1 MHDRRTMVAVVS
13 ILIKNTDQDHC
24 MPRREIERQLF
35 EDYEISIR
43 RKTFGLIIRD
53 IQEFGFTVVY
63 DPHRR
68 GYYLE
73 RFCLDQG
80 EIILLCSMIHCLG
93 FISIPES
100 EQLIQKLM
108 RLTSRYKNNEL
119 RMNIFRSNE
128 KKTLHKDFITQVEL
142 LMNAIA
148 KNRKVTFDY
157 CHYRLDK
164 ELHQANSTQIIVE
177 PRYITFANSEFYLV
191 ATGGIHPGFMQ
202 YRMDRIINLRML
214 DISCSPFDYSEDAAG
229 YAGNQLFMYSGEK
242 INVTFRCSNRMLDY
256 VIDQFGR
263 SVTLH
268 QTYENHFEFTVR
280 VTRIGAILFCYRF
293 LDEVII
299 VYPEDLRKEMHNR
312 LIEAA
317 ERFLQDTSSLH

>member
-1 MHDRRTMVAVVS
+1 MHDRRTMAAVVI
-13 ILIKNTDQDHC
+13 ILIENTDQDHC
-24 MPRREIERQLF
+24 MPRREIERRLL

-73 RFCLDQG
+73 RFFLDQG

-93 FISIPES
+93 FINIPES

-128 KKTLHKDFITQVEL
+128 RKTLHQNFIIQVEL

-157 CHYRLDK
+157 YHYDFDK
-164 ELHQANSTQIIVE
+164 ELHQANTTMIIVE

-191 ATGGIHPGFMQ
+191 VTGGKHPGLMH
-202 YRMDRIINLRML
+202 YRLDRIENLRML
-214 DISCSPFDYSEDAAG
+214 DIPCSQFDYTEDAAG
-229 YAGNQLFMYSGEK
+229 YAGNQLFMFSGER
-242 INVTFRCSNRMLDY
+242 ISVTFLCEKRMLDY
-256 VIDQFGR
+256 VIDQFGKEVPLYR
-263 SVTLH
+263 TDD
-268 QTYENHFEFTVR
+268 NHFEFTIR
-280 VTRIGAILFCYRF
+280 VTRIGAILFCSRF
-293 LDEVII
+293 LDEMTII
-299 VYPEDLRKEMHNR
+299 FPEDLRDEMHDRLVAAANR
-312 LIEAA
+312 HLLDISE
-317 ERFLQDTSSLH
+317 F

>member
-13 ILIKNTDQDHC
+13 ILIENTDQDHC
-24 MPRREIERQLF
+24 MPRREIERRLL
-35 EDYEISIR
+35 EDYGISIK
-43 RKTFGLIIRD
+43 RKTFSLIIRD

-63 DPHRR
+63 DSHRR

-73 RFCLDQG
+73 RFFLDQG

-108 RLTSRYKNNEL
+108 RLTSRYKKSEL
-119 RMNIFRSNE
+119 RTNIFHSNE

-191 ATGGIHPGFMQ
+191 ATGGILPGFMQ

-214 DISCSPFDYSEDAAG
+214 DIS
-229 YAGNQLFMYSGEK
+229 
-242 INVTFRCSNRMLDY
+242 
-256 VIDQFGR
+256 
-263 SVTLH
+263 
-268 QTYENHFEFTVR
+268 
-280 VTRIGAILFCYRF
+280 
-293 LDEVII
+293 
-299 VYPEDLRKEMHNR
+299 
-312 LIEAA
+312 
-317 ERFLQDTSSLH
+317 

>member
-1 MHDRRTMVAVVS
+1 MHDRRTMAAVVI
-13 ILIKNTDQDHC
+13 ILIENTDQDHC
-24 MPRREIERQLF
+24 MPRREIERRLL

-73 RFCLDQG
+73 RFFLDQG

-93 FISIPES
+93 FINIPES

-108 RLTSRYKNNEL
+108 RLTSRYKNSEM

-128 KKTLHKDFITQVEL
+128 RKTLHQNFIIQVEM

-157 CHYRLDK
+157 CHYWFDK
-164 ELHQANSTQIIVE
+164 ELHQANTTMIIVE

-191 ATGGIHPGFMQ
+191 VTGGIYPGFMQ
-202 YRMDRIINLRML
+202 YRMDRIINLRMMDL
-214 DISCSPFDYSEDAAG
+214 PCSTFDYTEDAAE
-229 YAGNQLFMYSGEK
+229 YAGKQLFMFSGEN
-242 INVTFRCSNRMLDY
+242 ISVTFRCANRMLDY

-263 SVTLH
+263 NVILH
-268 QTYENHFEFTVR
+268 RIDKEHFEVTVSAPK
-280 VTRIGAILFCYRF
+280 TGAILFCYRF
-293 LDEVII
+293 LDEVTII
-299 VYPEDLRKEMHNR
+299 YPEELRKEIHDR
-312 LIEAA
+312 LITAA
-317 ERFLQDTSSLH
+317 ERFQYQL

>member
-1 MHDRRTMVAVVS
+1 MHDRRTMAAVVI
-13 ILIKNTDQDHC
+13 ILIENTDQDHC
-24 MPRREIERQLF
+24 MPRREIERRLL

-73 RFCLDQG
+73 RFFLDQG

-93 FISIPES
+93 FINIPES

-108 RLTSRYKNNEL
+108 RLTSRYKDNEL

-128 KKTLHKDFITQVEL
+128 RKTLHQNFIIQVEL

-157 CHYRLDK
+157 CHYWFDK

-191 ATGGIHPGFMQ
+191 VTGGIYPGFMQ
-202 YRMDRIINLRML
+202 YRMDRIINLRMMDL
-214 DISCSPFDYSEDAAG
+214 PCSTFDYTEDAAE
-229 YAGNQLFMYSGEK
+229 YAGKQLFMFYGEN
-242 INVTFRCSNRMLDY
+242 ISVTFRCANRMLDY

-263 SVTLH
+263 NVILH
-268 QTYENHFEFTVR
+268 RIDKEHFEVTVSAPK
-280 VTRIGAILFCYRF
+280 TGAILFCYRF
-293 LDEVII
+293 LDEVTII
-299 VYPEDLRKEMHNR
+299 YPEELRKEIHDR
-312 LIEAA
+312 LITAA
-317 ERFLQDTSSLH
+317 ERFQYQL

>member
-1 MHDRRTMVAVVS
+1 MHDRRTMAAVVI
-13 ILIKNTDQDHC
+13 ILLENTDQDHC
-24 MPRREIERQLF
+24 MPRKEIERRLL

-63 DPHRR
+63 DSHRR

-80 EIILLCSMIHCLG
+80 EIILLCSMVHCLG

-108 RLTSRYKNNEL
+108 RLTSRYKNCEL
-119 RMNIFRSNE
+119 RMNIFRSN
-128 KKTLHKDFITQVEL
+128 KRKTIHQDFIIQVEL

-157 CHYRLDK
+157 FHYDYDK
-164 ELHQANSTQIIVE
+164 ELHQANSTTIIVE

-191 ATGGIHPGFMQ
+191 VTGGKYQGLMH
-202 YRMDRIINLRML
+202 YRMDSIENLRML
-214 DISCSPFDYSEDAAG
+214 DIPCSQFDYTEDAAG
-229 YAGNQLFMYSGEK
+229 YAGNQLFMFSGER
-242 INVTFRCSNRMLDY
+242 ISVTFRCEKRMLDY

-263 SVTLH
+263 NVPLH
-268 QTYENHFEFTVR
+268 QTDEGHFEVTVS
-280 VTRIGAILFCYRF
+280 VTKTGAILFCYRF
-293 LDEVII
+293 LDDVTI
-299 VYPEDLRKEMHNR
+299 VYPEELREEMHSR
-312 LIEAA
+312 LITAA
-317 ERFLQDTSSLH
+317 ERFLSKASSL

>member
-1 MHDRRTMVAVVS
+1 MHDRRTMAAVVI
-13 ILIKNTDQDHC
+13 ILIENTDQDHC
-24 MPRREIERQLF
+24 MPRREIERRLL

-63 DPHRR
+63 DSHRR

-80 EIILLCSMIHCLG
+80 EIILLCSMIHSLG

-108 RLTSRYKNNEL
+108 RLTSRYKNNEI

-128 KKTLHKDFITQVEL
+128 KKTLHQDFIIQAEL

-157 CHYRLDK
+157 CHYGFDK

-191 ATGGIHPGFMQ
+191 VTGGIYPGFMQ
-202 YRMDRIINLRML
+202 YRMDRIINLRMMDL
-214 DISCSPFDYSEDAAG
+214 PCSTFDYTEDAAG
-229 YAGNQLFMYSGEK
+229 YAGNQLFMFSGER
-242 INVTFRCSNRMLDY
+242 ISVTFRCEKRMLDY
-256 VIDQFGR
+256 VIDLFGKN
-263 SVTLH
+263 VPLH
-268 QTYENHFEFTVR
+268 KTDENHFEFTIR
-280 VTRIGAILFCYRF
+280 VTRIGAILFCSRF
-293 LDEVII
+293 LGEAMI
-299 VYPEDLRKEMHNR
+299 VFPEDLRKEMYSR
-312 LIEAA
+312 LIAA
-317 ERFLQDTSSLH
+317 AGRHLLKP